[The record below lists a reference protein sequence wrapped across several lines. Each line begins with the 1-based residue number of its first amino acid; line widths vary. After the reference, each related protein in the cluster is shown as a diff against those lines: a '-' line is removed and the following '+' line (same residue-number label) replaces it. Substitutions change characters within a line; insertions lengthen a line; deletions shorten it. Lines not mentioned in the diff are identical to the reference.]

1 MSLTLEAIVNTSCIK
16 RLGKGLSRL
25 GCGRKPC
32 ISCCEMNTTG
42 SNNKV
47 YDSSTDGEMVDN
59 TAVDE
64 RAREVEEEA
73 KEALRMVVYI
83 TC

>member
-1 MSLTLEAIVNTSCIK
+1 
-16 RLGKGLSRL
+16 
-25 GCGRKPC
+25 
-32 ISCCEMNTTG
+32 MNTTG

-47 YDSSTDGEMVDN
+47 YDSSTDGEIENN